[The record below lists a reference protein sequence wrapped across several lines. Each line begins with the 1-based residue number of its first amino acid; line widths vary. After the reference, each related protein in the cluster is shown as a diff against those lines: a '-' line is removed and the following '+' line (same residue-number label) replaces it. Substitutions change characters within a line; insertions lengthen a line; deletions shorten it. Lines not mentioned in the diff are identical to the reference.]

1 MRPLRLTLD
10 SLEVFERA
18 RDLAREFGLHFTVE
32 HGPKE
37 VEPDTLEGVRIVS
50 IWGLPE
56 KMTQM
61 QELLGVNL
69 MRSTL
74 EKQKTVHKLY
84 RLWDMSP

>member
-18 RDLAREFGLHFTVE
+18 RNLAQEFGLHFKLEV
-32 HGPKE
+32 GPKE
-37 VEPDTLEGVRIVS
+37 VEPDTIEGVRVVT

-56 KMTQM
+56 KMLQM
-61 QELLGVNL
+61 QELLGVDL

-74 EKQKTVHKLY
+74 ERQKAVHRLY

>member
-1 MRPLRLTLD
+1 MRPIKLTLD

-18 RDLAREFGLHFTVE
+18 RELAQEFGLNFRVE

-37 VEPDTLEGVRIVS
+37 IEPDTLEGMRIVT

-61 QELLGVNL
+61 QELLGVSL
-69 MRSTL
+69 MKSTL
-74 EKQKTVHKLY
+74 QRQKDIHKLY
-84 RLWDMSP
+84 RSFDISP